1 MSLRVLLVDARLEGG
16 SRLWQVLE
24 ASGFQVTGMVTD
36 GDDLIAAVNR
46 HLPDAILIDADSPR
60 RDTLE
65 GLALLNQ
72 RFPRPT
78 VLLSE
83 QDDQR
88 LAHAALVAGVSAY
101 TVTGASPELVRS
113 LIEVSVAHFRAYGRL
128 QSELARTQQTLDERQ
143 VIDRAKCLLMEQH
156 GMTEREAYA
165 RLRRLAMDRRQ
176 ALPEIAQSLMNQL
189 VT

>member
-1 MSLRVLLVDARLEGG
+1 MSLRVLLVDARRVGG
-16 SRLWQVLE
+16 SRLPNVLE
-24 ASGFQVTGMVTD
+24 ASGFLVVGVVAD
-36 GDDLIAAVNR
+36 GDDVIAAVNR
-46 HLPDAILIDADSPR
+46 YLPDAIIIDADSPR

-88 LAHAALVAGVSAY
+88 LAHAALRAGISAY
-101 TVTGASPELVRS
+101 TVTHASPALVRS
-113 LIEVSVAHFRAYGRL
+113 LIEVSVAHFRAHGLL
-128 QSELARTQQTLDERQ
+128 QSELARSQQTLDESQ
-143 VIDRAKCLLMEQH
+143 VVNRAKCLLMEQY
-156 GMTEREAYA
+156 GMSEREAYA
-165 RLRRLAMDRRQ
+165 RLRRLAMDRR
-176 ALPEIAQSLMNQL
+176 LPLVEIAQSLMNQA